1 MSHELRTPIH
11 IILGYLE
18 LLTDGAL
25 GVLNDEQVS
34 TLHRM
39 RDRSL
44 SLLDLVN
51 ATLELNRLDSGR
63 APVTLAKFTLPE
75 LFRELEADTAA
86 LPRRPGVALRFEMP
100 QDITPLMSDRTK
112 LKTIVKNLVGNAVK
126 FTDKGSVTV
135 RVTQRPSTGVVE
147 LAVADTG
154 IGIRSEDQGPIFEM
168 FRQGHGSNGSKLDG
182 VGLGLYIVK
191 RLCEQLG
198 GEVALESAYG
208 QGSTFRVR
216 IPANID
222 GVTAHDGL
230 RLDGR
235 FLELPA
241 GPIPRAAGAGD
252 RRLSC

>member
-1 MSHELRTPIH
+1 
-11 IILGYLE
+11 
-18 LLTDGAL
+18 
-25 GVLNDEQVS
+25 
-34 TLHRM
+34 
-39 RDRSL
+39 
-44 SLLDLVN
+44 
-51 ATLELNRLDSGR
+51 
-63 APVTLAKFTLPE
+63 
-75 LFRELEADTAA
+75 
-86 LPRRPGVALRFEMP
+86 
-100 QDITPLMSDRTK
+100 MSDRTK

-126 FTDKGSVTV
+126 FTHKGSVTV
-135 RVTQRPSTGVVE
+135 RVTQRPSTGMVE

-168 FRQGHGSNGSKLDG
+168 FRQGHGTNGAKVDG

-198 GEVALESAYG
+198 GEVSLESAYG

-222 GVTAHDGL
+222 GAAAHDGL
-230 RLDGR
+230 GLDPR
-235 FLELPA
+235 FVARPS